1 MLRRDFCKI
10 SGMGLLACPVLRFD
24 SLDPSPPPAPA
35 PRETILWI
43 HGSPYLGHSDF
54 RRDFRGLTPEETKYQ
69 LAHFRTDEP
78 WRRAILF
85 GLKEER

>member
-10 SGMGLLACPVLRFD
+10 SGMGLLAWPVLGFD
-24 SLDPSPPPAPA
+24 SLDPSPPPAP
-35 PRETILWI
+35 RESALWI

-54 RRDFRGLTPEETKYQ
+54 RKDFRGLSPDEMKFQ
-69 LAHFRTDEP
+69 IVHFRTDEP

-85 GLKEER
+85 EL

>member
-10 SGMGLLACPVLRFD
+10 SGMGLLAWPVLGFD
-24 SLDPSPPPAPA
+24 SLGPSPPVA
-35 PRETILWI
+35 PRGSELWI

-54 RRDFRGLTPEETKYQ
+54 RKDFRGHSPDDIQYQ
-69 LAHFRTDEP
+69 IAHFRTDEP

-85 GLKEER
+85 EL